1 MEYPQSN
8 MAMEQILVDGSLL
21 NPEKCNACWWL
32 SPIPLKNLEISWDY
46 EIPN

>member
-21 NPEKCNACWWL
+21 NPEKMQCLLVVEPYPSEKSGNQL
-32 SPIPLKNLEISWDY
+32 GL
-46 EIPN
+46 